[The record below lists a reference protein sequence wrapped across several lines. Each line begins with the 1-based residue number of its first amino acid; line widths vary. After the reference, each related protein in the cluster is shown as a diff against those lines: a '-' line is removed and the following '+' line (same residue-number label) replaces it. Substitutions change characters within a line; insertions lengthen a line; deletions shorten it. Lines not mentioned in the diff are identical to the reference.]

1 MTKKNSDTFES
12 AINQLETIIQ
22 HIENNQI
29 DLESALN
36 QYKHGMEL
44 VKFCQ
49 DKLRD
54 VEQKIKILDQETNQL
69 KDFNAE

>member
-1 MTKKNSDTFES
+1 MVKKVAESFES
-12 AINQLETIIQ
+12 AITELEQIIQ
-22 HIENNQI
+22 HIEVDQI
-29 DLESALN
+29 DLDRALN